1 MGHSEYAYFDWCCS
15 QQKPLSASVDVGHL
29 YSVTVLVLKSW
40 REVSVLFAFIA
51 WVTQNMLAL
60 MAVAASR
67 SIFQPVSMYTVFT
80 LLVLKPW
87 HEVSVFFAFIVWV
100 TQNML
105 ALMAVATSRSIF
117 QPMSMHAIVTLLVL
131 KSWCEVSVLF
141 TFIEWVT
148 WNMLA
153 LMAVAASR
161 SIFQPDVCCLY
172 SVSPKVLAWSFSA
185 LCHHLMSHSEYAC
198 IDGCCS
204 QQKHL
209 SARCILSLLC

>member
-1 MGHSEYAYFDWCCS
+1 
-15 QQKPLSASVDVGHL
+15 
-29 YSVTVLVLKSW
+29 
-40 REVSVLFAFIA
+40 
-51 WVTQNMLAL
+51 
-60 MAVAASR
+60 
-67 SIFQPVSMYTVFT
+67 MYTVFT

-117 QPMSMHAIVTLLVL
+117 QPMSKHAIVTLLVL

-172 SVSPKVLAWSFSA
+172 SVSPKVLA
-185 LCHHLMSHSEYAC
+185 
-198 IDGCCS
+198 
-204 QQKHL
+204 
-209 SARCILSLLC
+209 